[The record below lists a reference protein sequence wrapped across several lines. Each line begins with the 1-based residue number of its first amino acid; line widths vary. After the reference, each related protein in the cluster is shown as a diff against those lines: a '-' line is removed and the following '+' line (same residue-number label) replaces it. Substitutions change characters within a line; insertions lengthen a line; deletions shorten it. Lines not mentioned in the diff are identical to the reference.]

1 MPETQNKI
9 YKFTSDLEAEDIRSI
24 HNGFNSP
31 IAEFDCGKKCA
42 LISASK
48 KDVFHCCIETENTI

>member
-1 MPETQNKI
+1 MPDIHNKI
-9 YKFTSDLEAEDIRSI
+9 YKSASDLEAEDIRSI
-24 HNGFNSP
+24 YKGFNSP

-48 KDVFHCCIETENTI
+48 KDVFRCCIETENTI